1 MEKIMGPVK
10 ATFNKTAL
18 LIVTAMLCFS
28 TSLIAEAA
36 EGIERIERT
45 GNFSMSE
52 ISNHVFHVQG
62 PEGNTLV
69 AVDSDGLILI
79 DGVPADYARE
89 YLDFIREET
98 GVDAIKSLVLSHWH
112 SEVTGLNSVLGPQG
126 VEIIAHENTRQW
138 LGSTIRQRGET
149 ILHSPFPAEQMP
161 NRTFYWGTIE
171 LPFRN
176 DIIQVGYQLQSHT
189 DGDVYVLIRDANVL
203 YTGPAIRSDA
213 WATVDETT
221 NGFIGGVTDAYDS
234 LGQLINADT
243 VIVPIA
249 GSLMNEGEFDEQA
262 ALYKGLKEEMVD
274 MLRQSLSPEEV
285 LNANPAEGL
294 RPEWGD
300 PSDFLDEGFRSFYG
314 HLRNG
319 RQIGGGFP

>member
-1 MEKIMGPVK
+1 M
-10 ATFNKTAL
+10 
-18 LIVTAMLCFS
+18 
-28 TSLIAEAA
+28 
-36 EGIERIERT
+36 
-45 GNFSMSE
+45 
-52 ISNHVFHVQG
+52 
-62 PEGNTLV
+62 
-69 AVDSDGLILI
+69 
-79 DGVPADYARE
+79 
-89 YLDFIREET
+89 
-98 GVDAIKSLVLSHWH
+98 
-112 SEVTGLNSVLGPQG
+112 NSVLGPQG

>member
-1 MEKIMGPVK
+1 M
-10 ATFNKTAL
+10 
-18 LIVTAMLCFS
+18 
-28 TSLIAEAA
+28 
-36 EGIERIERT
+36 
-45 GNFSMSE
+45 
-52 ISNHVFHVQG
+52 
-62 PEGNTLV
+62 
-69 AVDSDGLILI
+69 
-79 DGVPADYARE
+79 
-89 YLDFIREET
+89 
-98 GVDAIKSLVLSHWH
+98 
-112 SEVTGLNSVLGPQG
+112 
-126 VEIIAHENTRQW
+126 
-138 LGSTIRQRGET
+138 
-149 ILHSPFPAEQMP
+149 
-161 NRTFYWGTIE
+161 
-171 LPFRN
+171 
-176 DIIQVGYQLQSHT
+176 
-189 DGDVYVLIRDANVL
+189 
-203 YTGPAIRSDA
+203 
-213 WATVDETT
+213 
-221 NGFIGGVTDAYDS
+221 TDAYDS